1 MFSKTQKDFN
11 RIEELDTIL
20 IEASSPNLIK
30 ARKNKSEKPLR
41 SLVDVISDEY
51 ILQIKE
57 MENKRELQVIPTNE
71 VGRMNFYLWRL
82 IELVDKLQAI
92 EDAVTQFGE
101 KLRADNTWQ
110 YRNAIGHVLAYPFY
124 DIYLVF
130 RDLTSG
136 TLIFHKRKYT
146 HDTNTIFSFLQA
158 TTGLFERVEGDL
170 AQRTME
176 VPSTPCIHRQCGQCR
191 FHI

>member
-1 MFSKTQKDFN
+1 VFSKKQKDYN
-11 RIEELDTIL
+11 RVEELDTIL
-20 IEASSPNLIK
+20 IEASSPELIR
-30 ARKNKSEKPLR
+30 ARKDKNGSEKPLR

-57 MENKRELQVIPTNE
+57 MEDKSELQVIPTNE

-110 YRNAIGHVLAYPFY
+110 YGHVIGHVLAYPFY
-124 DIYLVF
+124 DIFLVF
-130 RDLTSG
+130 KDLCNG
-136 TLIFHKRKYT
+136 MF
-146 HDTNTIFSFLQA
+146 NFLKWKWIA
-158 TTGLFERVEGDL
+158 
-170 AQRTME
+170 
-176 VPSTPCIHRQCGQCR
+176 
-191 FHI
+191 

>member
-1 MFSKTQKDFN
+1 MFSKKQKDYN
-11 RIEELDTIL
+11 RVEELDTIL
-20 IEASSPNLIK
+20 IEASSPNLLK
-30 ARKNKSEKPLR
+30 ERRNKSAKPLR

-101 KLRADNTWQ
+101 KLRGDNTWQ
-110 YRNAIGHVLAYPFY
+110 YRNVIGHVLAYPFY

-130 RDLTSG
+130 RDLTHG
-136 TLIFHKRKYT
+136 T
-146 HDTNTIFSFLQA
+146 
-158 TTGLFERVEGDL
+158 
-170 AQRTME
+170 
-176 VPSTPCIHRQCGQCR
+176 
-191 FHI
+191 